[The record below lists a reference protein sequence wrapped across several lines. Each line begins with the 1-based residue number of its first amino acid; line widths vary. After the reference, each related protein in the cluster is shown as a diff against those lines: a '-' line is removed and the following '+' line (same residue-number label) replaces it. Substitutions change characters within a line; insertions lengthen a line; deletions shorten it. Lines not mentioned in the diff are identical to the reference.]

1 MEQTETAESKLTYV
15 NDAEYLLIDE
25 VKTEP
30 LDDNQPSD
38 AFKINQRIRHLCSGC
53 EKIMLLTNCFGVIKR
68 FVIEI
73 PTTPND

>member
-1 MEQTETAESKLTYV
+1 MNMEQTETVKSKPTCV

-38 AFKINQRIRHLCSGC
+38 TLK
-53 EKIMLLTNCFGVIKR
+53 
-68 FVIEI
+68 
-73 PTTPND
+73 